1 MGPELYFILIY
12 NVPSRQ
18 LEIHEF
24 GGDYDAAAEVYSR
37 IELEHREDGSMEVVL
52 VGADSI
58 ETIHKTHSHY
68 FAEHADDL
76 FKQFLDASPIHTL
89 ERRPALPERSSTATS
104 PRGAGGTTQA
114 RKPAVRRRRRN

>member
-24 GGDYDAAAEVYSR
+24 EHDYNAAADAYSKL
-37 IELEHREDGSMEVVL
+37 ELEHRKDAAMEVVL

-76 FKQFLDASPIHTL
+76 FRQFLEGAPGLHI
-89 ERRPALPERSSTATS
+89 EGRARSQLRNRA
-104 PRGAGGTTQA
+104 
-114 RKPAVRRRRRN
+114 RRRRELNS

>member
-24 GGDYDAAAEVYSR
+24 ENDYEAAADAYSR
-37 IELEHREDGSMEVVL
+37 LELQHRADKSMEVVL

-68 FAEHADDL
+68 FAENADDL
-76 FKQFLDASPIHTL
+76 FRQFLEATPGIHPA
-89 ERRPALPERSSTATS
+89 RRGRTGRPS
-104 PRGAGGTTQA
+104 PRAPGRT
-114 RKPAVRRRRRN
+114 RS